1 MNISTT
7 IRDRVSLLR
16 DELRVR
22 RQERAEHR
30 ALQREL
36 ASYRTPREIDDLL
49 GAVAEQDGRDAQRV
63 RDILLDNL
71 RPTIGLGRIG

>member
-1 MNISTT
+1 MNLSNA
-7 IRDRVSLLR
+7 IRDRVTLLR
-16 DELRVR
+16 NEIRER
-22 RQERAEHR
+22 HQERAEHL

-36 ASYRTPREIDDLL
+36 ASYRTPREVDDLL

-71 RPTIGLGRIG
+71 RPAVGMGRVG